1 MKNFI
6 NKHKKKIAIG
16 LVAISL
22 LSLTPAKVNSNLAY
36 ATTSDNKVRVLINGK
51 SLGSENPAYI
61 VNNRT
66 MIPLRAVS
74 EKFGVDVKWNEDN
87 RTVDIYKGS
96 KTVRLYIDNRLV
108 YYSEDSILG
117 NNSTRYDVSDVAPII
132 IDNYTYIPLRLL
144 SNALGLEATWNEI
157 KREVRVTQ
165 SETAKA
171 EKYFGIDISNITD
184 GQVITDMTSLTL
196 SGTESLPANAAQLR
210 YLFLDPA
217 TGKGKVLAKTEK
229 IKEPTSFRP
238 DINNQGTGVLAA
250 VVYDKNG
257 NFIAATTKAITI
269 KINPKIT
276 IKGINTNQ
284 SLSSTVKLSSELNFI
299 AAYVK
304 YEILYANKE
313 TPVLIS
319 NAEVDPDGSLSYSPK
334 ITENGAASIRV
345 TAYDVNDNAYISS
358 NYVNVN
364 IAVEP
369 TKPQPPYVSLAAI
382 STKNIGIIPVKL
394 SISRNF
400 DVSKTQYYAKNVDSG
415 KIVLLHELGWGDY
428 NWFPGPEMAGTWD
441 LYVTCIKTNG
451 DRISSN
457 TRRVTVPDKESLIIN
472 GIGPDQVINGL
483 FSISS
488 TANVPI
494 KEVSYII
501 SNPYNKTQAV
511 LGTAT
516 DTSSLI
522 SYTPQK
528 VNEGIRN
535 IQAIAT
541 TASGKTLKSEV
552 IEVKFHIG
560 ELYKAQP
567 IRINGKVI
575 TPEEFI
581 KYVTPMAL
589 QIQKQNGMSA
599 ALKVAQAIL
608 ETGWG
613 KSIPVD
619 RYSGLYS
626 NNFFGIKGTGNAGS
640 VLVGTR
646 EEYYGTLYY
655 IDDYFRAYKS
665 VQDSFN
671 DHTALLTERERYI
684 PYKEVM
690 HNSTA
695 AAHAL
700 KRCGYATDS
709 GYAGKLIYLIQ
720 KWGLGELDK
729 QGI

>member
-6 NKHKKKIAIG
+6 NKHKKRIALG
-16 LVAISL
+16 LIAISL
-22 LSLTPAKVNSNLAY
+22 LCLATTSTPENLAY
-36 ATTSDNKVRVLINGK
+36 ASTNDNSVRVLINGK
-51 SLGSENPAYI
+51 PLGSESPAYI

-74 EKFGVDVKWNEDN
+74 EKFGAEVKWNEEN
-87 RTVDIYKGS
+87 RTVDIFKDN
-96 KTVRLYIDNRLV
+96 KTVRLYINNRLV
-108 YYSEDSILG
+108 RYSEDNILG
-117 NNSTRYDVSDVAPII
+117 NSSFQYDVSDVSPII
-132 IDNYTYIPLRLL
+132 INNHTYLPLRLI
-144 SNALGLEATWNEI
+144 SNALGLDASWNEI
-157 KREVRVTQ
+157 KREVRVTL
-165 SETAKA
+165 SDTAKT
-171 EKYFGIDISNITD
+171 ENYFNIKISSISDN
-184 GQVITDMTSLTL
+184 QVISDVTSLTL

-210 YLFLDPA
+210 YLFLDPI
-217 TGKGKVLAKTEK
+217 TGKGKILAKTDK
-229 IKEPTSFRP
+229 IKESVTLRP
-238 DINNQGTGVLAA
+238 DINNQGNGVLAA
-250 VVYDKNG
+250 VIYDKNG
-257 NFIAATTKAITI
+257 NFLAGATKEITI
-269 KINPKIT
+269 QLNPKIAL
-276 IKGINTNQ
+276 KGISANQ
-284 SLSSTVKLSSELNFI
+284 SLSSAVSLSSDINFI

-313 TPVLIS
+313 TPVFIS
-319 NAEVDPDGSLSYSPK
+319 DAEIDPDGNFTYSPK
-334 ITENGAASIRV
+334 ISENGAASIRV
-345 TAYDVNDNAYISS
+345 TAYDVNDKPFVSS
-358 NYVNVN
+358 DYVNINV
-364 IAVEP
+364 AVQP
-369 TKPQPPYVSLAAI
+369 AKPLPPYVSLSSI
-382 STKNIGIIPVKL
+382 TTNNVGIVPVKL

-400 DVSKTQYYAKNVDSG
+400 DVSKTQYYAKNVSTG
-415 KIVLLHELGWGDY
+415 KTVLLHEVGFGDH
-428 NWFPGPEMAGTWD
+428 NWFPGPDMAGTWD
-441 LYVTCIKTNG
+441 IFVTCIRPNG
-451 DRISSN
+451 EALTSN
-457 TRRVTVPDKESLIIN
+457 TRRVTVPDKESLIIS
-472 GIGPDQVINGL
+472 GIGPNQVINGL

-511 LGTAT
+511 LGTAA
-516 DTSSLI
+516 DTTKLI

-541 TASGKTLKSEV
+541 TADGKTLKSEI
-552 IEVKFHIG
+552 IEVKFHMG

-567 IRINGKVI
+567 IKINGKII

-581 KYVTPMAL
+581 KYVSPMAL
-589 QIQKQNGMSA
+589 QNQKQNGMSA

-619 RYSGLYS
+619 RYSGLFS

-640 VLVGTR
+640 VLIGTR

-655 IDDYFRAYKS
+655 VDDYFRAYNS
-665 VQDSFN
+665 IQDSLN
-671 DHTALLTERERYI
+671 DHTALLTEKERYI
-684 PYKEVM
+684 PYKDVM

-709 GYAGKLIYLIQ
+709 GYASKLIYLIQ
-720 KWGLGELDK
+720 RWGLDELDK

>member
-6 NKHKKKIAIG
+6 NKHKKKLALG
-16 LVAISL
+16 LIAISL
-22 LSLTPAKVNSNLAY
+22 LSIAMPNTTKNLVY
-36 ATTSDNKVRVLINGK
+36 ASTNDNKVKVLINGE
-51 SLGSENPAYI
+51 SLGPETPAYI
-61 VNNRT
+61 VSNRT

-74 EKFGVDVKWNEDN
+74 EKFGVNVQWNEEN
-87 RTVDIYKGS
+87 RTVDIIKDS
-96 KTVRLYIDNRLV
+96 KTVRFYIDNRLV
-108 YYSEDSILG
+108 RYSEDNIIGSS
-117 NNSTRYDVSDVAPII
+117 STRYDVSDVAPII
-132 IDNYTYIPLRLL
+132 INNYTYLPLRLI
-144 SNALGLEATWNEI
+144 SNALGLEATWNEA
-157 KREVRVTQ
+157 KREVKVAL
-165 SETAKA
+165 SESVKT
-171 EKYFGIDISNITD
+171 ERYFNIDISNIND
-184 GQVITDMTSLTL
+184 GQVISDITSLTL
-196 SGTESLPANAAQLR
+196 SGTETLPANAAQLR
-210 YLFLDPA
+210 YLFLDPT
-217 TGKGKVLAKTEK
+217 TGKGKIIAKTDK
-229 IKEPTSFRP
+229 IKETVTLRP
-238 DINNQGTGVLAA
+238 DINNQGNGVLAA
-250 VVYDKNG
+250 VIYDKNG
-257 NFIAATTKAITI
+257 NFIAGATKAVSILV
-269 KINPKIT
+269 NPKVVLKGVTNNQTIT
-276 IKGINTNQ
+276 SAV
-284 SLSSTVKLSSELNFI
+284 SLSSDINFI

-304 YEILYANKE
+304 YEILYAGKE
-313 TPVLIS
+313 KPVLIS
-319 NAEVDPDGSLSYSPK
+319 DAEIDPDGNFTFSPK

-345 TAYDVNDNAYISS
+345 VAYDVYDKPYYISDYI
-358 NYVNVN
+358 NIN

-369 TKPQPPYVSLAAI
+369 AKPQPPYVNLAAI

-394 SISRNF
+394 SVTRNF
-400 DVSKTQYYAKNVDSG
+400 DVSKTQYYAKNVSTG
-415 KIVLLHELGWGDY
+415 KTILLHEVGFGDY
-428 NWFPGPEMAGTWD
+428 NWFPGPDMAGTWD
-441 LYVTCIKTNG
+441 IFVTCIRPNG
-451 DRISSN
+451 SATTSN
-457 TRRVTVPDKESLIIN
+457 SRRVTVPDKESLIIS
-472 GIGPDQVINGL
+472 GIGPNQVINGL

-501 SNPYNKTQAV
+501 SNPFNKTQAV

-516 DTSSLI
+516 ETTKLI

-541 TASGKTLKSEV
+541 TADGKTLKSEI
-552 IEVKFHIG
+552 IEVKFHMG

-567 IRINGKVI
+567 IKINGKVI

-581 KYVTPMAL
+581 KYVSPMAL
-589 QIQKQNGMSA
+589 QNQKQNGMSA

-619 RYSGLYS
+619 RYSGLFS

-640 VLVGTR
+640 VLIGTR

-655 IDDYFRAYKS
+655 VDDYFRAYKS

-684 PYKEVM
+684 PYKDVM

-720 KWGLGELDK
+720 RWGLDELDK

>member
-6 NKHKKKIAIG
+6 NKHKKKLALGIIT
-16 LVAISL
+16 ISL
-22 LSLTPAKVNSNLAY
+22 LSLVIINTTKNLAY
-36 ATTSDNKVRVLINGK
+36 ASASDNKVKVLINGK
-51 SLGSENPAYI
+51 SLGSETPAYI

-74 EKFGVDVKWNEDN
+74 EGFGARVQWNEEN
-87 RTVDIYKGS
+87 KTVDIFKDN
-96 KTVRLYIDNRLV
+96 KTVRLYVNNRLV
-108 YYSEDSILG
+108 CYSEDNLLG
-117 NNSTRYDVSDVAPII
+117 NSMSRYDVSDVAPII
-132 IDNYTYIPLRLL
+132 INNSTYVPLKLIG
-144 SNALGLEATWNEI
+144 NALGLDAAWNEA
-157 KREVRVTQ
+157 KREVTVSRGDAVRT
-165 SETAKA
+165 
-171 EKYFGIDISNITD
+171 EKYFSIDISNISD
-184 GQVITDMTSLTL
+184 GQAINDITSLTL
-196 SGTESLPANAAQLR
+196 SGAESLPANAAQLR
-210 YLFLDPA
+210 YLFLDPV
-217 TGKGKVLAKTEK
+217 TGKGKILAKTNN
-229 IKEPTSFRP
+229 IKEPITLRP
-238 DINNQGTGVLAA
+238 DINNQGNGVLAA

-257 NFIAATTKAITI
+257 NFIAGATKAISI
-269 KINPKIT
+269 KVNPKVVL
-276 IKGINTNQ
+276 KGITDNQ
-284 SLSSTVKLSSELNFI
+284 SLTSTVSLSSDVNFI
-299 AAYVK
+299 ASYAK
-304 YEILYANKE
+304 YEILYAGKE
-313 TPVLIS
+313 KATFIS
-319 NAEVDPDGSLSYSPK
+319 DAEIDPDGSLNFSPK
-334 ITENGAASIRV
+334 FTDNGAASIRV
-345 TAYDVNDNAYISS
+345 IAYDANDKPYYS
-358 NYVNVN
+358 NYVNIN

-369 TKPQPPYVSLAAI
+369 PKPQPPYVNLAAI
-382 STKNIGIIPVKL
+382 STKNVGIVPVKL
-394 SISRNF
+394 SITRNF
-400 DVSKTQYYAKNVDSG
+400 DVSKTQYYAKNTATG
-415 KIVLLHELGWGDY
+415 KIELLKEVGWGDMD
-428 NWFPGPEMAGTWD
+428 WFPGPDMAGTWD
-441 LYVTCIKTNG
+441 IYVTCVKTNG
-451 DRISSN
+451 EKITSN
-457 TRRVTVPDKESLIIN
+457 TRQVVVPNKESLIIN
-472 GIGPDQVINGL
+472 GIGPKQVINGE
-483 FSISS
+483 FSMSS

-516 DTSSLI
+516 DTSKLI

-541 TASGKTLKSEV
+541 TVSGKTLKSEI
-552 IEVKFHIG
+552 IEVKFHMG

-567 IRINGKVI
+567 IKINDKII

-589 QIQKQNGMSA
+589 RNQKENGMSA

-619 RYSGLYS
+619 RYSGLFS

-655 IDDYFRAYKS
+655 VDDYFRAYNS
-665 VQDSFN
+665 IQDSFN
-671 DHTALLTERERYI
+671 DHTTLLTERERYI

-695 AAHAL
+695 AAYAL

-709 GYAGKLIYLIQ
+709 GYPGKLIFLIQ
-720 KWGLGELDK
+720 KWGLDELDK